1 MNINVIWE
9 GQLTLEGADDNE
21 EEFWPSMSEASGEM
35 LIMMM
40 MMVMMM
46 MIWPSMREA
55 SGEMLI
61 ATLLESFLSYLW
73 GAGSSFWICMYCRQ
87 RLYQTQEGI
96 VLL

>member
-21 EEFWPSMSEASGEM
+21 EEFWPSMS
-35 LIMMM
+35 
-40 MMVMMM
+40 
-46 MIWPSMREA
+46 EA